1 MTCRFASDGLYSET
15 QIMHPVTTKRE
26 FTWDLKSDSPDI
38 EGYKRE
44 VLALKRAFLKW
55 ALVIPVKFKYVEDLG
70 DITITFSSTDNY
82 FKNSP
87 NALAYAFVGT
97 MSQAIDLVFNES
109 YHWVLN
115 REIGNNKYDAE
126 IVAIHEIGHVLG
138 LQHSQNN
145 DNDVMWPVYNKI
157 ADLSANDITRMQ
169 AIWGARSGFSA
180 LIFKLKGYFHSQ
192 L

>member
-1 MTCRFASDGLYSET
+1 MTCRFQGGKYIET
-15 QIMHPVTTKRE
+15 QVMHPVITKRD
-26 FTWDLKSDSPDI
+26 FTWDLISDSPDI
-38 EGYKRE
+38 EGQKRE

-55 ALVIPVKFKYVEDLG
+55 ALVIPVKFKYVEENG
-70 DITITFSSTDNY
+70 DISITFSSTDNY

-109 YHWVLN
+109 YRWVLN
-115 REIGNNKYDAE
+115 REVGNNQYDAE

-138 LQHSQNN
+138 LNHSQMS
-145 DNDVMWPVYNKI
+145 DLDVMWPVYNKI
-157 ADLSANDITRMQ
+157 SDLSANDITRMQ
-169 AIWGARSGFSA
+169 AIWGVRSGFSQ
-180 LIFKLKGYFHSQ
+180 LISKLKGYFSKN